1 MIKKTNSKK
10 YKSESEDSSD
20 SEESEKLIP
29 VNKEPKK
36 RGRPRKN
43 IIHGKSLNVSRLL
56 EYDKK
61 ENNGDIILH
70 LKVTEHNNSSTQ
82 TKTKTKKEKQQ
93 NLLSIE
99 KEQSSKQDKI
109 TAHSE
114 SSNESATSIA
124 GLLNMLKEKENIINI
139 LSKKIKE
146 LSYNKSDISNK
157 SDANIKTQK
166 NDLKLINYKSHKI
179 IIADK
184 TDIACWWCTY
194 QFKTVPCFIPEKM
207 YNKTYY
213 VFGCFC
219 SYNCALAYILDMKD
233 GRTHIR
239 TSLLKNLHKTIFE
252 KEHIEC
258 APPREILKKFG
269 GIITIEDFRNSFSM
283 CTKQYKMKIPGLI
296 PLISSIEVLDTDIG
310 KLDNK
315 I

>member
-10 YKSESEDSSD
+10 YKSESEESSES
-20 SEESEKLIP
+20 SESSESEKP

-70 LKVTEHNNSSTQ
+70 LKVTEDNNSSIQ
-82 TKTKTKKEKQQ
+82 TKTKKEKQQ

-139 LSKKIKE
+139 LSKKIK
-146 LSYNKSDISNK
+146 
-157 SDANIKTQK
+157 
-166 NDLKLINYKSHKI
+166 
-179 IIADK
+179 
-184 TDIACWWCTY
+184 
-194 QFKTVPCFIPEKM
+194 
-207 YNKTYY
+207 
-213 VFGCFC
+213 
-219 SYNCALAYILDMKD
+219 
-233 GRTHIR
+233 
-239 TSLLKNLHKTIFE
+239 
-252 KEHIEC
+252 
-258 APPREILKKFG
+258 
-269 GIITIEDFRNSFSM
+269 
-283 CTKQYKMKIPGLI
+283 
-296 PLISSIEVLDTDIG
+296 
-310 KLDNK
+310 
-315 I
+315 